1 MYQQWL
7 QVIGLVFD
15 GLGFALIALEWYR
28 GYVEMRNKVTLVA
41 RNQELA
47 EKFRLRAELKQA
59 IGSVGVGEVEVQWLE
74 KKDWIFDK
82 TFDVDENFLKSEKID
97 LILRGVDTYA
107 DVVLNDVV
115 IQKTDNAFRTWRL
128 EVKQL
133 LKPKGNVLKFLFTS
147 PLSKENFK

>member
-59 IGSVGVGEVEVQWLE
+59 IGSVGVGEVEALYN
-74 KKDWIFDK
+74 DDK
-82 TFDVDENFLKSEKID
+82 TLAEMADHVFEMNQVDLYGKNRALPFFAGVFAFVIGMLLQ
-97 LILRGVDTYA
+97 LIGS
-107 DVVLNDVV
+107 
-115 IQKTDNAFRTWRL
+115 KKFWRF
-128 EVKQL
+128 
-133 LKPKGNVLKFLFTS
+133 KF
-147 PLSKENFK
+147 